1 MPGIFINAAT
11 ARSNTRNNAVIHG
24 EVCTIEDTVLA
35 NVSLGVLTAV
45 VANVS
50 TMTYTNSNVYYN
62 VWNGITTDAAK
73 LDQINYVKDYFTN
86 LGYGVTISTS
96 NLSNTAIQWNISW

>member
-1 MPGIFINAAT
+1 MPGIFINATT
-11 ARSNTRNNAVIHG
+11 ARSDSRNNVVIHG

-35 NVSLGVLTAV
+35 NVDIGVLAAV

-73 LDQINYVKDYFTN
+73 LDQMNYVKDYFTN
-86 LGYGVTISTS
+86 LGYGIDIVTNVTNNTS
-96 NLSNTAIQWNISW
+96 IQWNVSW